1 MATATSTIRYT
12 LTLSAS
18 EARTLIAILA
28 NVYIP
33 APASDRFEAD
43 VNNLIHI
50 HEVLAKQGLDTQYVF
65 PLVAGD

>member
-1 MATATSTIRYT
+1 MAKATSATSYT
-12 LTLSAS
+12 LTMNAS

-33 APASDRFEAD
+33 PSATDRFESD
-43 VNNLIHI
+43 VENLIHL
-50 HEVLAKQGLDTQYVF
+50 HDVLAKQGLDTQYVF